1 MSTAF
6 ATQSSRWRERIEQ
19 ALSEVVPEPDPQQPA
34 LARAMAYSL
43 GNGGKRIRPILVYA
57 SAAALGQPASPA
69 LDKIATALEC
79 IHAYSLIHDDLP
91 AMDDDDLRR
100 GQPSCHIAFD
110 EATAILAG
118 DALQALAFELVT
130 EATELPAEQRIAM
143 VQQLAR
149 AAGAQGMVL
158 GQAIDLDAVAQE
170 LGLEH
175 LERMHQH
182 KTGALIRASVSM
194 AALACN
200 AADNQ
205 CLALDQFAL
214 AAGLAFQV
222 QDDILDV
229 TADTATLGK
238 RQGADSAR
246 HKPTYVS
253 LLGLEGARHK
263 AQELLEQSLAAL
275 TPFDRGA
282 DPLRELARYIVNRG
296 H

>member
-1 MSTAF
+1 MSPASPPDTGHWQA
-6 ATQSSRWRERIEQ
+6 RIERI
-19 ALSEVVPEPDPQQPA
+19 LKDVLPEPDPQQPA
-34 LARAMAYSL
+34 LAQAMAYSL
-43 GNGGKRIRPILVYA
+43 SNGGKRIRPTLVYA
-57 SAAALGQPASPA
+57 SAAALGQAPGPA
-69 LDKIATALEC
+69 LDSVAASLEC

-118 DALQALAFELVT
+118 DALQALAFELV
-130 EATELPAEQRIAM
+130 ADAPELSAEQRIGLVRA
-143 VQQLAR
+143 LAR

-158 GQAIDLDAVAQE
+158 GQAIDLGAVAQE
-170 LGLEH
+170 LDLAN

-194 AALACN
+194 AALACS
-200 AADNQ
+200 AGPEQHAS
-205 CLALDQFAL
+205 LDQFAL
-214 AAGLAFQV
+214 CTGLAFQV

-253 LLGLEGARHK
+253 LLGLEGARSK
-263 AQELLEQSLAAL
+263 AEELLAKSLAAL
-275 TPFDRGA
+275 DPLGADA
-282 DPLRELARYIVNRG
+282 DPLRALARYIVHRG